1 MMDFSFFNPTRVLFG
16 RTALSQMTAC
26 IPEGVRI
33 LILYGG
39 GSVARNGTL
48 ARVQAALDGY
58 EIHEFGGIEPNP
70 SFEKLMDAVTLVR
83 KKNISFLVAVGG
95 GSVIDGAK
103 FVAAAA
109 HYDGDPW
116 EILQTRGNRIQSAL
130 PLAAIPTLP
139 ATGSE
144 MNGTSVITRTELSA
158 KRVFKS
164 EHVFPVLAILDP
176 TLTFTLPPRQVAN
189 GIVDAFVH
197 VLEQYL
203 TYPVNGPVQDCFAEG
218 LLRVLLDIA
227 DVTLAEP
234 ENYEARA
241 SLMWAATLALNGLI
255 GAGVPQDWSSHL
267 IGHELT
273 ALYGLDHAR
282 TLAVILPAMLSV
294 RKSEKHAK
302 LLQYAER
309 IWNIHTGS
317 ENERIDT
324 ALDNTRAFFHRLGLE
339 TSLSEYGLDERAI
352 EALLASLRQAHGDD
366 YALGENRTVSP
377 KLARAVLE
385 ASL

>member
-16 RTALSQMTAC
+16 RTALSQMTALV
-26 IPEGVRI
+26 PAGARI

-39 GSVARNGTL
+39 GSVVRNGTL
-48 ARVQAALDGY
+48 ARIKAALDGY
-58 EIHEFGGIEPNP
+58 EIHKFGGIEPNP
-70 SFEKLMDAVTLVR
+70 SFEKLMEAVTLVR
-83 KKNISFLVAVGG
+83 EQDISFLIALGG

-103 FVAAAA
+103 FVAAAV

-116 EILQTRGNRIQSAL
+116 DILLTRGNRIQSAL

-164 EHVFPVLAILDP
+164 EHVFPVLAVLDP

-203 TYPVNGPVQDCFAEG
+203 TYPVDAPVQDRFAES

-227 DVTLAEP
+227 DTNLAEP
-234 ENYEARA
+234 ENYDARA
-241 SLMWAATLALNGLI
+241 SLMWSATLALNGLI
-255 GAGVPQDWSSHL
+255 GSGVPQDWSSHL

-294 RKSEKHAK
+294 RKNEKHAK
-302 LLQYAER
+302 LLQYADR
-309 IWNIHTGS
+309 IWNLHAGS
-317 ENERIDT
+317 ENERINE
-324 ALDNTRAFFHRLGLE
+324 ALNHTRAFFSRLGLE
-339 TSLSEYGLDERAI
+339 TSLSGYGLGQDAI
-352 EALLASLRQAHGDD
+352 DALLASLRQAHGNN

-377 KLARAVLE
+377 ELARTVLE